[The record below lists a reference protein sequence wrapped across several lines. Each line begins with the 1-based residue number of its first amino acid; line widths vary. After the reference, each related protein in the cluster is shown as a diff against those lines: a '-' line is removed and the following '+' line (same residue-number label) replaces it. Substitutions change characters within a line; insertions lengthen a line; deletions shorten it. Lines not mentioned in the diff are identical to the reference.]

1 MRDKITCCRNGSISI
16 ILWPMRK
23 LVDIRRTLAAD
34 TLPDDLYYMKMALEE
49 ARNALLGGEIPVGA
63 VITMGGRVIGRG
75 ANRRAADNMPFAH
88 AEMCAI
94 SEAGHALSR
103 WRFDECTLYV
113 TLEPCVMCAGAIME
127 TRISRVVFGARDPRR
142 GAAGSLYDILRD
154 TRMPHKCE
162 VKGGIMAEESS
173 MLLGEFFARRRN
185 PARRKGLV

>member
-1 MRDKITCCRNGSISI
+1 MGVNAFPRDRNAVMED
-16 ILWPMRK
+16 ILSR
-23 LVDIRRTLAAD
+23 
-34 TLPDDLYYMKMALEE
+34 DLYFMKMAVEE
-49 ARNALLGGEIPVGA
+49 ARGALLSGEIPVGA
-63 VITMGGRVIGRG
+63 VMTDGGRVIGRG

-94 SEAGHALSR
+94 SEAGRALSR

-127 TRISRVVFGARDPRR
+127 TRIQRVVFGARDPRR

-154 TRMPHKCE
+154 PRIPHKCE

-173 MLLGEFFARRRN
+173 GLLWEFFARRRN
-185 PARRKGLV
+185 QARRKGLV

>member
-1 MRDKITCCRNGSISI
+1 MENVDFLKVGS
-16 ILWPMRK
+16 L
-23 LVDIRRTLAAD
+23 
-34 TLPDDLYYMKMALEE
+34 DLYFMKMALEE
-49 ARNALLGGEIPVGA
+49 ARGALLGGEIPVGA
-63 VITMGGRVIGRG
+63 VITDGERIIGRG
-75 ANRRAADNMPFAH
+75 ANRRAADKMPFAH

-127 TRISRVVFGARDPRR
+127 TRITRVVFGARDPRR

-154 TRMPHKCE
+154 PRIPHKCE

-173 MLLGEFFARRRN
+173 KLLWEFFERRRN
-185 PARRKGLV
+185 QARRKGLI